1 MARRHRPLFPLLLRW
16 PGATARYSHF
26 RVPVETGT
34 PPRRRKVRSAPFPP
48 SGENCARSLA
58 PPLQIEPA
66 CAGLRFGWR
75 LRRRMRENFLQSPL
89 SSVSA
94 WRRKLRPL
102 PCSYSPNRTRL
113 RWASIWLAA
122 SPPHAGEFFAKSARL
137 RFRLA
142 AKTAPA
148 PLLLLSKSNPLA
160 LGFDLVGG
168 FAAACGR
175 IFCKVRSAPFP
186 PSGENYARS
195 LAPPLQIEPACAGL
209 RFGWRLRRRLGEN
222 RPGLGK

>member
-1 MARRHRPLFPLLLRW
+1 MARRHRPLFPL
-16 PGATARYSHF
+16 PC
-26 RVPVETGT
+26 
-34 PPRRRKVRSAPFPP
+34 PRRNRYAP
-48 SGENCARSLA
+48 SSSS
-58 PPLQIEPA
+58 
-66 CAGLRFGWR
+66 
-75 LRRRMRENFLQSPL
+75 QSPL

-102 PCSYSPNRTRL
+102 PCSSSPNRTRL
-113 RWASIWLAA
+113 RWASIWVAA
-122 SPPHAGEFFAKSARL
+122 SPPNTGEFFAKSAQL

-142 AKTAPA
+142 AKTTPA

-175 IFCKVRSAPFP
+175 IFCKVRSAPLP
-186 PSGENYARS
+186 PGGENCARS

-209 RFGWRLRRRLGEN
+209 RFGWRLRRRLGEK
-222 RPGLGK
+222 RPGLGKLKSWDRTDAQTRAGTGDAYSGKIRPSPARGNPRRRCPQ